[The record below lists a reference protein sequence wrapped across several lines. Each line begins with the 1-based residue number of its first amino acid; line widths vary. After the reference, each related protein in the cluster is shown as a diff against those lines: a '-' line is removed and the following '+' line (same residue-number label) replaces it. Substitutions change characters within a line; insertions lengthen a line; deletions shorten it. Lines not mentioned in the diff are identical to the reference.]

1 MRKIFTFLAVVA
13 LIACLCVAF
22 VACNNDDGGENSITL
37 SADMTVDQIK
47 EALKDITSYTVE
59 YYTGDQKL
67 KESKVYTVD
76 GVSDYIAN
84 KTYVP
89 SFSGTLQSAKF
100 YEGNRYY
107 DLEMGFVGDGTNGYN
122 MVIDL
127 SGVEFEKVNFIK
139 ENPINFDML
148 ERVDYRIENNSIIYN
163 YGTADIIE
171 GEAIIKDFNKS
182 TLRIPDDYKDNY
194 KNLNTK
200 FGAFS
205 TNQISDTE
213 CILRNITFRAASITV
228 PEKIDGKTV
237 TKMSIGSGMP
247 NVMTIPATIEEIS
260 VSNNA
265 VCNKYNINY
274 LGTKEQWNNVE
285 KDEYAKIM
293 CGVGQIAVECKDG
306 QGDGYGSKI
315 ALDENMTFEQLKN
328 ALSDVNEFS
337 VVRADVGVVY
347 LYFEN
352 GVDTVYLSENKHTIQ
367 LFEDGYRYDL
377 TYKSDS
383 SLSATYVA
391 PSDYYKVTEKTAKN
405 QLEEVWLPRI
415 EKGFEIKDNKIY
427 FGTNNNEY
435 VIGNFNSINYE
446 LPEGC
451 ANYKSVS
458 EKKEV
463 MELRSFGEST
473 TGQKVYLLQRLTVA
487 LDWLIVPE
495 NYIDGG
501 WIAGIFVDVGMVK
514 EITIPANVEGVGVNA
529 YPGCTTIVHYLGTR
543 EQWDALAKDVMGWQ
557 DGYCIVK
564 CIDDKE

>member
-13 LIACLCVAF
+13 LIACLCMAF
-22 VACNNDDGGENSITL
+22 VACNNDDGGDENSITL

-47 EALKDITSYTVE
+47 DALKDITSYTVE
-59 YYTGDQKL
+59 YYTADKQL

-84 KTYVP
+84 KSY
-89 SFSGTLQSAKF
+89 SGTLQSAKF

-139 ENPINFDML
+139 ENPIYLDML
-148 ERVDYRIENNSIIYN
+148 ERVDYRIVDYRIENNSIIYN
-163 YGTADIIE
+163 YGTV
-171 GEAIIKDFNKS
+171 EAIIKDFNKS
-182 TLRIPDDYKDNY
+182 TLRIPDDYKYNY

-213 CILRNITFRAASITV
+213 CILQNITFPAASITV

-237 TKMSIGSGMP
+237 TNMSIGRNMP
-247 NVMTIPATIEEIS
+247 SVMTIPATIGKIS
-260 VSNNA
+260 VDA
-265 VCNKYNINY
+265 VYNKYNINY

-293 CGVGQIAVECKDG
+293 CGVGQIAVKCNDG

-347 LYFEN
+347 LCFEN
-352 GVDTVYLSENKHTIQ
+352 GIDTVYLSENEHIIQ

-377 TYKSDS
+377 TYSSDS

-405 QLEEVWLPRI
+405 QLKEVWLPRI

-451 ANYKSVS
+451 ASYKSVS
-458 EKKEV
+458 KKEEV
-463 MELRSFGEST
+463 MELMPFGEST
-473 TGQKVYLLQRLTVA
+473 TGQKMYLLQRLTVT

-501 WIAGIFVDVGMVK
+501 WIAYILVDVAMVK
-514 EITIPANVEGVGVNA
+514 EITIPANIGGIGVNA
-529 YPGCTTIVHYLGTR
+529 HPGCTTIVHYLGTR
-543 EQWDALAKDVMGWQ
+543 EQWDALEKDITE
-557 DGYCIVK
+557 YCIVK